1 MPGGRSVPCVDG
13 GGRTSTLVRRRR
25 VGTGSHRGNWRPFRW
40 PPGPGPRRPTE
51 FLAWEGASSRIDPA
65 AGPGDWGLSVRGTAP
80 VGTLEGRP
88 VAHVTGSPP
97 AGGEGVS
104 GGRR

>member
-51 FLAWEGASSRIDPA
+51 FLAWEGASSRIAPA
-65 AGPGDWGLSVRGTAP
+65 VRPRDLGTSVRGTAP
-80 VGTLEGRP
+80 VVTPERRP
-88 VAHVTGSPP
+88 VAHVTGGASP
-97 AGGEGVS
+97 AGG
-104 GGRR
+104 